1 MEDAMALNEVF
12 KAIAD
17 PNRREILTL
26 LRQRPHTAGEIAER
40 FDLTKPTVS
49 HHLNQLK
56 DADLIYGVRDGTRIT
71 YHLNM
76 TVFEE
81 LVASLLS
88 VWKGEPHAPDAQK

>member
-1 MEDAMALNEVF
+1 MALNEVF

-17 PNRREILTL
+17 PSRREILTI
-26 LRQRPHTAGEIAER
+26 LRQRPQTAGEIAER
-40 FDLTKPTVS
+40 FALTKPTVS

-71 YHLNM
+71 YHLNL

-81 LVASLLS
+81 LLASLLDL
-88 VWKGEPHAPDAQK
+88 WKGAPHATDAQN

>member
-1 MEDAMALNEVF
+1 MALNEVF

-17 PNRREILTL
+17 PSRREILTL
-26 LRQRPHTAGEIAER
+26 LRQRPRTAGEIAER
-40 FDLTKPTVS
+40 FALSKPTVS

-71 YHLNM
+71 YHLNL

-81 LVASLLS
+81 LLASLMSL
-88 VWKGEPHAPDAQK
+88 WKGEPHAPDPEN

>member
-1 MEDAMALNEVF
+1 MALNEVF

-17 PNRREILTL
+17 PHRREILTL
-26 LRQRPHTAGEIAER
+26 LRQRPRTAGEIAER
-40 FDLTKPTVS
+40 FELTKPTVS

-56 DADLIYGVRDGTRIT
+56 EAGLIFGVRDGTSIT

-81 LVASLLS
+81 LVASLMNL
-88 VWKGEPHAPDAQK
+88 WKGEPHAPDAQN

>member
-1 MEDAMALNEVF
+1 MALNEVF

-26 LRQRPHTAGEIAER
+26 LRQHPRTAGELAER

-71 YHLNM
+71 YHLNL

-88 VWKGEPHAPDAQK
+88 LWKGEQDAPDGQK

>member
-1 MEDAMALNEVF
+1 MALNEVF

-26 LRQRPHTAGEIAER
+26 LRQRPHTAGEVAER
-40 FDLTKPTVS
+40 FALTKPTVS

-56 DADLIYGVRDGTRIT
+56 DADLIYGVREGTRIS

-88 VWKGEPHAPDAQK
+88 LWKGEPHAPDAQT